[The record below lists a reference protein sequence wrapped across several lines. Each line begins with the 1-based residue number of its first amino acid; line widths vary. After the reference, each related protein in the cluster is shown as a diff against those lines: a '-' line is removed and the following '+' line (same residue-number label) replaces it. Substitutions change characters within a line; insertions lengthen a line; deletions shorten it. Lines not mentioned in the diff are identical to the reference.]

1 MDFECQSI
9 MAEKQQTKQTK
20 YSSLSLSTSLDI
32 QDTFQGGIIE
42 EWKKFW
48 QEIPVCTVVNN
59 MENLKFKVFPIAH
72 CSKGL

>member
-32 QDTFQGGIIE
+32 QDTFQGGIIAE
-42 EWKKFW
+42 
-48 QEIPVCTVVNN
+48 
-59 MENLKFKVFPIAH
+59 
-72 CSKGL
+72 

>member
-48 QEIPVCTVVNN
+48 QEIPVFTVVNN
-59 MENLKFKVFPIAH
+59 MENLKFKVSPIAH